1 MATMVDYVLSARDS
15 FDERPLTRVDSLVL
29 SWLAYCRF
37 SDEHDTA
44 SLAGVRIGN
53 LGEASIRSKLVAN
66 LHDVYNSSLLLQAL
80 AVSPRFAD
88 VRACLHLSDSDADE
102 GRQFSATSFTLPGG
116 GTYVAFMGTDNTT
129 LGWKENFRLICTTAI
144 PAQRMAAAYLW
155 QVAEQVEGPLWVGGH
170 SKGGSL
176 AVYAAAMA
184 DDDIRARIV
193 QCFSHDGPGLHPAL
207 HEAPGWHD
215 DVSLD
220 KTVPRESMVGMLFER
235 SQEQIVV
242 VRSSEE
248 GFMQH
253 SPFSWQVRGNDFVVE
268 QGLSYDTWRLSRRL
282 NDYLSELGPE
292 GCASV
297 AEQLGW
303 LVDATGEMTFSGL
316 IRRWSSNRQAMEAAL
331 AAAPEAERRSFEEAM
346 DELVATLLLGSKTEL
361 GIGAPETPQATS
373 DAASRKLDD
382 LSAHVND
389 RLSRIDEF
397 LGR

>member
-1 MATMVDYVLSARDS
+1 MQVFTRKD
-15 FDERPLTRVDSLVL
+15 LTEV
-29 SWLAYCRF
+29 
-37 SDEHDTA
+37 
-44 SLAGVRIGN
+44 
-53 LGEASIRSKLVAN
+53 
-66 LHDVYNSSLLLQAL
+66 
-80 AVSPRFAD
+80 
-88 VRACLHLSDSDADE
+88 
-102 GRQFSATSFTLPGG
+102 
-116 GTYVAFMGTDNTT
+116 
-129 LGWKENFRLICTTAI
+129 
-144 PAQRMAAAYLW
+144 
-155 QVAEQVEGPLWVGGH
+155 
-170 SKGGSL
+170 
-176 AVYAAAMA
+176 
-184 DDDIRARIV
+184 
-193 QCFSHDGPGLHPAL
+193 
-207 HEAPGWHD
+207 
-215 DVSLD
+215 
-220 KTVPRESMVGMLFER
+220 
-235 SQEQIVV
+235 
-242 VRSSEE
+242 
-248 GFMQH
+248 H

-361 GIGAPETPQATS
+361 GIGAPETPQVTS